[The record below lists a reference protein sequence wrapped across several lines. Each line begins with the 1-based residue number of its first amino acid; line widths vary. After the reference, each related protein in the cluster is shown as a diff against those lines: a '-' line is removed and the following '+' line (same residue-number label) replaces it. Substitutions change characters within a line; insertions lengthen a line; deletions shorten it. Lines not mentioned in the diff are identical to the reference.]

1 MHAAVAAADSSN
13 SNFLVPNGTFIFE
26 VIAFLI
32 MSGDPRQVRPAA
44 DQQGTRGPSGPDP
57 GQFEASEKAQ
67 HEAAEALEEYK
78 QQLADAR
85 EEAGRMREEARAQG
99 AAIIAQMRE
108 QASGRRRADHDQRAQ
123 RRSRPSAS
131 RRSTSLRGEVG
142 EMATTLASRI
152 VGESLDDPA
161 RQSRVVDR
169 FLADLEA
176 CRPARCDPAA
186 EPPPRRW
193 PSDRNGSTRRIAAP
207 RVRADGAGRR
217 PARGHQAARQ
227 PRLVCGAP

>member
-1 MHAAVAAADSSN
+1 MHAAVAAASSSN
-13 SNFLVPNGTFIFE
+13 SNFLVPNGTFIVE

-32 MSGDPRQVRPAA
+32 MLAILAKYVLPPINKALEERQ
-44 DQQGTRGPSGPDP
+44 DQIR

-67 HEAAEALEEYK
+67 HDAAEALEEYK

-85 EEAGRMREEARAQG
+85 EEAGRMREEARSQG

-108 QASGRRRADHDQRAQ
+108 QASTDAERITTNAHNQIEAERQQAL
-123 RRSRPSAS
+123 
-131 RRSTSLRGEVG
+131 TSLRSEVG

-152 VGESLDDPA
+152 VGEALDDQA

-176 CRPARCDPAA
+176 
-186 EPPPRRW
+186 
-193 PSDRNGSTRRIAAP
+193 
-207 RVRADGAGRR
+207 
-217 PARGHQAARQ
+217 
-227 PRLVCGAP
+227 